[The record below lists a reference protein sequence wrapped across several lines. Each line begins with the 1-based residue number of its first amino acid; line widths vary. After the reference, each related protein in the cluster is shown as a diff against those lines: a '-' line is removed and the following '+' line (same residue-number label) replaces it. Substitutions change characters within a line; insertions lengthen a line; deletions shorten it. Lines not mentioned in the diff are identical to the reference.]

1 MNLGYPLLMLLAT
14 QHGVEADAGE
24 VARETRDCA
33 EPMTQQAMNYCAALE
48 FDEADAAL
56 NAQWRETAAEMRRLD
71 AASTPDDGRP
81 GYFEQLLAAQ
91 RAWLSYRDAHCAS
104 EGYYARGGS
113 LEPLLVATCK
123 TQVTRA
129 RTQQLHELSDNPR

>member
-1 MNLGYPLLMLLAT
+1 MSPAFPLLMLLAA
-14 QHGVEADAGE
+14 QRGVETGAPAFASE
-24 VARETRDCA
+24 APDCA
-33 EPMTQQAMNYCAALE
+33 EPMTQQAMNYCAGLE
-48 FDEADAAL
+48 YDEADKAL

-91 RAWLSYRDAHCAS
+91 RAWLIYRDAHCAS

-123 TQVTRA
+123 TKVTRA
-129 RTQQLHELSDNPR
+129 RTLQLRELSDNPR